1 MTLLK
6 KLKFYSNYIL
16 SNLIKY
22 PQSVAAF
29 ELRTRK
35 THWKLTMM
43 VWHVYGIV
51 VHLIVRSRQNM
62 QTHIKPTFD
71 RTKYNL
77 YLFQACTAPQMT

>member
-35 THWKLTMM
+35 NSLETYDDGMACLWDSGASDST
-43 VWHVYGIV
+43 
-51 VHLIVRSRQNM
+51 
-62 QTHIKPTFD
+62 IK
-71 RTKYNL
+71 TKYANP
-77 YLFQACTAPQMT
+77 YKANI